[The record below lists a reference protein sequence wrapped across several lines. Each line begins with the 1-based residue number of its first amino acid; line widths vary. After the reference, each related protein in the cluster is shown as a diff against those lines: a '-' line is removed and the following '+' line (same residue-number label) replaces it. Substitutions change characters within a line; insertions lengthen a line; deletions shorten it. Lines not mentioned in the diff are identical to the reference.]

1 MAENK
6 LSAKKVASIKTP
18 GRVGDGGGLY
28 LETRIGVDGMRHQS
42 WLFRYKIGGRGREMG
57 LGSLTASNGLAEAR
71 AERNR
76 WRSVIKSGRDPIT
89 VRRQEEQA
97 KALAAAGTITFK
109 QAADEFIATQVAN
122 SRWRAKATE
131 IDWRGQFE
139 TYATPVLGTLAMADI
154 TPQLIDRV
162 LKPIW
167 GHPILGQR
175 VRQRLEELFDAAI
188 ALGYRATENPC
199 RLRRVKH
206 ALGKR
211 AKHKPTNFAAMAV
224 SEIGAFVA
232 ELREQQIAAPADPSS
247 WALEFLVLTVR
258 VGQVRWM
265 RWREVDLA
273 TATWISPGAEW
284 DTRGG
289 LVAKGHTKSGRDH
302 RVALNERAVA
312 ILRAQPGEH
321 QPDDFVFQGAK
332 PGAPQGRNT
341 LRIWMH
347 RQLKRDDITLHGLRS
362 VFRDW
367 VALRTKF
374 PRELAEYALD
384 HAEAVGD
391 KTERA
396 YQRDDLLERRRP
408 MMKAWGAFLDRP
420 PTADNVAPLPVKAA

>member
-1 MAENK
+1 
-6 LSAKKVASIKTP
+6 
-18 GRVGDGGGLY
+18 
-28 LETRIGVDGMRHQS
+28 
-42 WLFRYKIGGRGREMG
+42 
-57 LGSLTASNGLAEAR
+57 LTASNGLAEAR

-76 WRSVIKSGRDPIT
+76 WRSVLKSGRDPIT

-131 IDWRGQFE
+131 IEWRGQFE
-139 TYATPVLGTLAMADI
+139 TYAAPVLGTLAMADI
-154 TPQLIDRV
+154 TAQLIDRV

-167 GHPILGQR
+167 GHPVLGQR

-232 ELREQQIAAPADPSS
+232 ELRERQIAAPADPSP
-247 WALEFLVLTVR
+247 WALEFLVLTTVR

-265 RWREVDLA
+265 RWREVDLV

-302 RVALNERAVA
+302 RVAPMSAPCPFCGPSLANIGPT
-312 ILRAQPGEH
+312 ILSSR
-321 QPDDFVFQGAK
+321 VRSL
-332 PGAPQGRNT
+332 GRRKAEIRCVSGCTDNSSAMT
-341 LRIWMH
+341 LP
-347 RQLKRDDITLHGLRS
+347 
-362 VFRDW
+362 FRDSAAYFAIGW
-367 VALRTKF
+367 PRGPSFPASWLNTRSTMSRQSATKPKGLISVMTCSNGAALS
-374 PRELAEYALD
+374 
-384 HAEAVGD
+384 
-391 KTERA
+391 
-396 YQRDDLLERRRP
+396 
-408 MMKAWGAFLDRP
+408 
-420 PTADNVAPLPVKAA
+420 